1 MSMMQE
7 AFLYGDLV
15 LYLRNRWVEELASL
29 SSNLDLMR
37 RVEGARIDELVR
49 RWFFMSQDD
58 GLYGSTPRDI
68 IRREERGKP
77 NVVPLEHEHKMF
89 FDDCPLCEAMK
100 NGELDLGEMHWTY
113 CPDMTLLDQ
122 FDPEG
127 YDAKYADP
135 DDTMDETSNNSDD

>member
-15 LYLRNRWVEELASL
+15 LHLRDRWVEELASS
-29 SSNLDLMR
+29 SSNPDLMR
-37 RVEGARIDELVR
+37 KIERARINEMIR
-49 RWFFMSQDD
+49 RWFFTPQDED
-58 GLYGSTPRDI
+58 LNGSSPRDI
-68 IRREERGKP
+68 IRREERGEP
-77 NVVPLEHEHKMF
+77 NVVPHDHEHKMF

-122 FDPEG
+122 YDPEG
-127 YDAKYADP
+127 YDAKYAAHDDP
-135 DDTMDETSNNSDD
+135 TYNGGYDFDD